1 MEHSLTAN
9 KFQKI
14 RKSLSN
20 KKIKSPLDNFKDML
34 QFFKDKTKKR
44 KMTHLHN
51 LKVSKNKDK
60 DRDRKKIIKKEHKFI
75 LQSQL

>member
-1 MEHSLTAN
+1 M
-9 KFQKI
+9 
-14 RKSLSN
+14 
-20 KKIKSPLDNFKDML
+20 DNFKDML